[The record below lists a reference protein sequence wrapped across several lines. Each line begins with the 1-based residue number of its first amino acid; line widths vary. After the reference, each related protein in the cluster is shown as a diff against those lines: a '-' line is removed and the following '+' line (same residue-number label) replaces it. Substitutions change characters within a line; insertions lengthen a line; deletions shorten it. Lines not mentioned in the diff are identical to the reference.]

1 MQDEE
6 LVEGYRAHKE
16 CPIHEHL
23 RRPAQRREALVS
35 AEDHGVHTLV
45 AVLMLQET
53 TTRVCLKEG
62 PAVRHNQRRELVARG
77 YRGNPRRADA
87 RSSGCEMNL
96 RWEVLDEG
104 GVVNLQQRHSPAVV
118 AVQVHHHRRVFPKA
132 PVHLVLVVV
141 YDDRGLVPL
150 ANVCVAVY
158 GDERCVVAVVV
169 LGTDGAATTLAVPV
183 RASPVAPLLV
193 VDEHALVGCQAVELM
208 ILHQHNRAVRGMLEA
223 RQERERG
230 IGNFASGKHLVG
242 DKK

>member
-1 MQDEE
+1 
-6 LVEGYRAHKE
+6 
-16 CPIHEHL
+16 
-23 RRPAQRREALVS
+23 
-35 AEDHGVHTLV
+35 VHTLV

-53 TTRVCLKEG
+53 TTRVCLREG
-62 PAVRHNQRRELVARG
+62 PAGRHNQRRELVARG

-87 RSSGCEMNL
+87 RSSGDEMDL

-104 GVVNLQQRHSPAVV
+104 GVVHLQLRHSPAVV
-118 AVQVHHHRRVFPKA
+118 AVQVHQHRRVIPKA

-141 YDDRGLVPL
+141 YDDGGLVPL
-150 ANVCVAVY
+150 ANGCVVVY

-193 VDEHALVGCQAVELM
+193 VDAVDVHALAGCQAVELM
-208 ILHQHNRAVRGMLEA
+208 ILHQHNRAVRGMLVA

-230 IGNFASGKHLVG
+230 IGNLGSGKHLIS